1 MQRMSALEVHR
12 EKAIYDLYFA
22 ERGLPKRSGGNGLL

>member
-12 EKAIYDLYFA
+12 QKVVYDLFSA
-22 ERGLPKRSGGNGLL
+22 ERGVAKRSGRTGLL